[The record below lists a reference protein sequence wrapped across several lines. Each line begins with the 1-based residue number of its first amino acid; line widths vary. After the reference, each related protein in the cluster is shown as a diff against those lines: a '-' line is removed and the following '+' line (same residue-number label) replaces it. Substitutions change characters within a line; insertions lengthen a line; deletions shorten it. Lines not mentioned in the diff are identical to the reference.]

1 MGRIVGLDLARFVAI
16 VGMMA
21 AHLLVPRADVPYG
34 ELNWLT
40 VVTSGYP
47 SAMFAVIGGFGVF
60 LTSRK
65 YLAQGARGAA
75 AVNLL
80 VRGFL
85 IAFIGILLNFLPDHQ
100 IAVILVFFGVAI
112 ACSAPLVALPS
123 WVLATIAAVL
133 PFIST
138 IAGYHLMQHFLAKTV
153 FDSGS
158 ALEALVV
165 LFFTGYYPVTTWLAY
180 LLIGVLC
187 ARFVVGATGPPHL
200 RTPPNL
206 RTRALYL
213 ALGGATIFA
222 TVQAVSSRVVDQAG
236 SLLAQQWGMAPEQ
249 GLYAI
254 VTMHRG
260 TPLLPPPMN
269 LALAAPHSGSPADVL
284 ASASA
289 AIFVTALLIV
299 LTAGLRVAPWP
310 LRPFAWTGAAPLTIY
325 SLHIILTASTW
336 TVMGFAA
343 GTWDGTYPTWFLQ
356 EFWIQLAIV
365 VGVGTLIG
373 ALGRRGPLETF
384 VSKVAALAAAP
395 VQNADQRQLDN
406 A

>member
-133 PFIST
+133 PFI
-138 IAGYHLMQHFLAKTV
+138 AGYHLMQHFLAKTV

-180 LLIGVLC
+180 LLIGVLPTSR
-187 ARFVVGATGPPHL
+187 APQRSRL
-200 RTPPNL
+200 RS
-206 RTRALYL
+206 
-213 ALGGATIFA
+213 I
-222 TVQAVSSRVVDQAG
+222 
-236 SLLAQQWGMAPEQ
+236 
-249 GLYAI
+249 
-254 VTMHRG
+254 
-260 TPLLPPPMN
+260 
-269 LALAAPHSGSPADVL
+269 
-284 ASASA
+284 
-289 AIFVTALLIV
+289 
-299 LTAGLRVAPWP
+299 
-310 LRPFAWTGAAPLTIY
+310 RPD
-325 SLHIILTASTW
+325 S
-336 TVMGFAA
+336 
-343 GTWDGTYPTWFLQ
+343 
-356 EFWIQLAIV
+356 
-365 VGVGTLIG
+365 
-373 ALGRRGPLETF
+373 
-384 VSKVAALAAAP
+384 
-395 VQNADQRQLDN
+395 
-406 A
+406 